1 VDFRLLGPF
10 EVASDGQDL
19 TPTRRKQQLLLV
31 ALALRANRVVPTDDL
46 IDILWGPSPPRTA
59 HKALQGHV
67 SALRKRLG
75 AAVIES
81 RQPGYLLHTEAG
93 SIDVDRFLALIEAA
107 REEGDPTRRR
117 ELLRSALALF
127 RGEPLADFRY
137 EPFAREETARLELL
151 RLTALEDR
159 LEADLQLGLHAASVP
174 ELEQLIAEQP
184 HEERLRR
191 LLMLALYR
199 SGRQAQA
206 LKEYTE
212 WRRRLVEDLG
222 LEPSPGM
229 QQLER
234 QILNQDPGLELPS
247 APAGSD
253 GAPSKLPLS
262 LTQLIGREREL
273 AEIQSVLARTRLLT
287 LTGTAGTGKTRLA
300 IEAAARASSRFHG
313 DVFFVGLAP
322 LHDPEL
328 VLPAIA
334 RTLEIKDTGGH
345 TLVETLATA
354 LAGKDG
360 VLVVLDNC
368 EHLLDF
374 TPSLAQLLAAT
385 PKLTLLATSREP
397 LHLAGERVYPV
408 PPLRSEEAVPLF
420 AERVEAVKPDFRLT
434 PTNEPVVIEICRR
447 LDGLPL
453 AIELAAAR
461 ISLFPLPA
469 LLDRLDERL
478 KLLTTGGRDQ
488 PARHQTLRAAID
500 WSYDLLSEHD
510 RVLLAQVSVFAGG
523 WTLEAA
529 EAVCNGG
536 LEIVDGLASLIDK
549 NLVQLGGTEQEPR
562 FTMLETIREYARER
576 LTQSDVE
583 QLRDRHLAWAVDFAE
598 RADPELRGP
607 EQRLWLERLQP
618 ELDNFR
624 AAFHWSTS
632 RGDADRALRLGA
644 SLLEFWMVRADWSE
658 GRRWVERALALSGA
672 KDAPARTQA
681 LRAAAE
687 LADALSDYPA
697 SIAYYEE
704 SLVLARSTHDNR
716 GMAEALFGLSFAA
729 ERVGNYGESRRLME
743 ESVTILRG
751 LGDEPSL
758 ARSLGGLAWL
768 ENDFRR
774 ARRLWSETLAIRRR
788 LANRESVAWTL
799 IQIGFCAQVEG
810 DYAAARAAY
819 NEALS
824 IAQEL
829 DYERMVARSLT
840 QLGELALLEGDVAA
854 AKMLLEQ
861 TVPSWRRI
869 GHRSGLVD
877 ALRGLGYAATLDRD
891 FAAAASFLDESHL
904 VAREIGARPLEA
916 LALGSLATLATAE
929 ADFEQAQTR
938 LTEAL
943 RLWREIE
950 DDAGTAAA
958 MRGLGEIAAARG
970 QLDRAV
976 VLLAAS
982 EALRDQVGAAIA
994 PSRRE
999 RYEDAVATVRRGL
1012 GEKAFAASWATG
1024 RALEPQA
1031 VYELAVSSS
1040 RPPRRQAAGS
1050 TSPA

>member
-19 TPTRRKQQLLLV
+19 TPTRRKQQLLLA
-31 ALALRANRVVPTDDL
+31 ALALRTSRVVPTDDL
-46 IDILWGPSPPRTA
+46 IDILWGASPPPTA

-81 RQPGYLLHTEAG
+81 RQPGYRLHTEAG
-93 SIDVDRFLALIEAA
+93 SIDVDRFLALTEAA
-107 REEGDPTRRR
+107 RDEGDPARRR

-137 EPFAREETARLELL
+137 EPFAREEAARLETL

-159 LEADLQLGLHAASVP
+159 IETDLQLGLHAASVA
-174 ELEQLIAEQP
+174 ELEQLISEQP

-206 LKEYTE
+206 LEEYAE
-212 WRRRLVEDLG
+212 CRSRLVEDLG
-222 LEPSPGM
+222 LEPSPDL
-229 QQLER
+229 QRLER
-234 QILNQDPGLELPS
+234 QILNQDPGLELPN
-247 APAGSD
+247 AAVRVPA
-253 GAPSKLPLS
+253 KLPLPP
-262 LTQLIGREREL
+262 TQLIGREREL
-273 AEIQSVLARTRLLT
+273 AEIRSLLARTRLLT

-300 IEAAARASSRFHG
+300 IETAARASGRFQG
-313 DVFFVGLAP
+313 EVFFVGLAP
-322 LHDPEL
+322 LHDPDL

-334 RTLEIKDTGGH
+334 QTLEIKDTGGH
-345 TLVETLATA
+345 TVVETLATA
-354 LAGKDG
+354 LDASDG

-374 TPSLAQLLAAT
+374 TPSLAQLIAAT

-408 PPLRSEEAVPLF
+408 PPLRSDEAVPLF
-420 AERVEAVKPDFRLT
+420 VERVEAVKPDFRLT

-461 ISLFPLPA
+461 ISLFPPPA

-510 RVLLAQVSVFAGG
+510 RVLFEQVSVFAGG
-523 WTLEAA
+523 WTLAA
-529 EAVCNGG
+529 ADAVCGG
-536 LEIVDGLASLIDK
+536 ELELVDGLASLIDK
-549 NLVQLGGTEQEPR
+549 NLVQLGGTEPEPR

-576 LTQSDVE
+576 LAQPDAQ
-583 QLRDRHLAWAVDFAE
+583 QLRDRHLDWAVDFAE

-658 GRRWVERALALSGA
+658 GRRWVERALALPGA
-672 KDAPARTQA
+672 SDAPARMKA

-687 LADALSDYPA
+687 LADALSDYPE

-704 SLVLARSTHDNR
+704 SLELARSTGDER
-716 GMAEALFGLSFAA
+716 GIAEALFGLSFAA
-729 ERVGNYGESRRLME
+729 ERVGDYGESRRLME
-743 ESVTILRG
+743 QSVTILRE

-788 LANRESVAWTL
+788 LANRESVGWTL

-810 DYAAARAAY
+810 DYATARDAY

-840 QLGELALLEGDVAA
+840 QLGELALLEGDVAP
-854 AKMLLEQ
+854 AKVLLEQ

-877 ALRGLGYAATLDRD
+877 ALRGLGYAATLERD
-891 FAAAASFLDESHL
+891 FAAAASFLEESHR

-929 ADFEQAQTR
+929 EDFERAQTLR
-938 LTEAL
+938 IEAL

-950 DDAGTAAA
+950 DDAGAAAA
-958 MRGLGEIAAARG
+958 MRGLGEVAAAQG
-970 QLDRAV
+970 HLDRAV
-976 VLLAAS
+976 LLLASS
-982 EALRDQVGAAIA
+982 EALRDKIGAAIA
-994 PSRRE
+994 PSRHE
-999 RYEDAVATVRRGL
+999 RYEHAVATVRQGL
-1012 GEKAFAASWATG
+1012 GEEEFAASWAAG

-1040 RPPRRQAAGS
+1040 RHRRRQAAGS